1 MSIDRYQYLVVL
13 GLCLA
18 AVLPLE
24 FVLGARV
31 LRDPRRLLRAV
42 GPPVVVF
49 VVWDVIAIE
58 RETWMYNR
66 RYVTGWELPFG
77 LPVEELLF
85 FVVIPL
91 CALLSYEA
99 VRRILGRRGG

>member
-1 MSIDRYQYLVVL
+1 VL

-31 LRDPRRLLRAV
+31 LRDPRRLLRALV
-42 GPPVVVF
+42 LPVVVF
-49 VVWDVIAIE
+49 IVWDVIAIE
-58 RETWMYNR
+58 RQTWLYNP

-77 LPVEELLF
+77 LPLEELLF

-99 VRRILGRRGG
+99 VRRILGGRRG